1 MFLFESGS
9 ELLRTKSMGR
19 QFYPQSHDHLNQKT
33 SLSEFEAIHKQP
45 ISKTMSLNPR
55 IDGSGS
61 TLWPANIHPALDH
74 QRMQGVK
81 PQQSWN
87 PMTTAPP
94 IHGQRLP
101 LDTSLPPPPPRTPWN
116 LHDNIPSEQP
126 KPMDGLIENNS
137 HRKLA
142 RQLTLNPTYDPR
154 IPRSHQQLNQ
164 NDVNVM
170 NVPPPHPSDNP
181 QQHHQAGFHYPPP
194 HTGVPPP
201 HYHKPN
207 ATPSSN
213 PSQHHMLLTRN
224 ASAPEPKH
232 QHPQKMSLY
241 GTQSTH
247 GCGIDYG
254 SYSQQSQGLH
264 LQNQC
269 QVPLQRAA
277 DNKIHKPQN
286 ATLQGVPKEFMTNQ
300 PIMQHQPMHKTV
312 SDSFVWSSNTM
323 EMGNRNIQKGELH
336 QQPTGNV
343 VDTYLTREG
352 ATNQSIASLH
362 STANNAIS
370 PLIGVSSLP
379 GVWETNN
386 IELRGSEEQDNMHRN
401 LGPIG
406 SKPTTERSQ
415 ESLDSERI
423 RIYNHLTALFPK
435 DQVIQAMTA
444 LPEERNPEQI
454 CKYII
459 FKNSSQ

>member
-1 MFLFESGS
+1 
-9 ELLRTKSMGR
+9 MGR
-19 QFYPQSHDHLNQKT
+19 QFYTPSHDPLSQKN
-33 SLSEFEAIHKQP
+33 SLSEFEAIHKQQL
-45 ISKTMSLNPR
+45 SKTMSLTPR
-55 IDGSGS
+55 MDGSAS
-61 TLWPANIHPALDH
+61 ILWPTNVHPGMEH
-74 QRMQGVK
+74 PRMQAVK

-101 LDTSLPPPPPRTPWN
+101 LDTSLPPPPPRTPWT

-126 KPMDGLIENNS
+126 KPMDGLLENNS

-164 NDVNVM
+164 NDVHAM
-170 NVPPPHPSDNP
+170 NVPPPLPSGDA
-181 QQHHQAGFHYPPP
+181 QQHQTGFPYPPP

-201 HYHKPN
+201 NYHKPN
-207 ATPSSN
+207 ATTSSN
-213 PSQHHMLLTRN
+213 ASPHHMLLTRN

-232 QHPQKMSLY
+232 QHPQKISLY

-247 GCGIDYG
+247 GCGMDFE
-254 SYSQQSQGLH
+254 SYAQQGQGPHLQSQY
-264 LQNQC
+264 
-269 QVPLQRAA
+269 QVPQQRQA
-277 DNKIHKPQN
+277 DNQMHASQN
-286 ATLQGVPKEFMTNQ
+286 TSLQGVPKDFMTTQ
-300 PIMQHQPMHKTV
+300 PMMQHQPMHKTM
-312 SDSFVWSSNTM
+312 SDSFVWSANAM
-323 EMGNRNIQKGELH
+323 EMGNRNIQKSDLH
-336 QQPTGNV
+336 QQPTSNV
-343 VDTYLTREG
+343 VDSYMTRD
-352 ATNQSIASLH
+352 ATTNQSIASLH
-362 STANNAIS
+362 SATNNAIS

-386 IELRGSEEQDNMHRN
+386 VELRGSEDQENLQRN

-406 SKPTTERSQ
+406 SKPPCERQQ

-435 DQVIQAMTA
+435 EQVIQAMTA

-459 FKNSSQ
+459 FKNNSQ